1 MRWVRCGAA
10 PPVAFAARSAA
21 RGAGSPLLG
30 RAAAAASAAEGGR
43 AGPTLEGLREAA
55 AEALVAVGELE
66 RWVLEGA
73 EGEGRPG
80 SARVSRVTR
89 ERLVRRAAHRAAAAR
104 GQLAALLA
112 GCEILSGHEEGVQ
125 ARLIDLEGA
134 RHRLL
139 RQVKETSERLREQAE
154 LNRRLT
160 RELGD
165 REEALDGRGG
175 ELDAAR
181 ARAREEAL
189 RAAELGARAGEAE
202 EQAQELRAAMAN
214 LREENGE
221 LRAEALAALD
231 RRDAAEGALSGAE
244 RVAAKAQEQVGKHQA
259 GIARLTAD
267 NLAFLTREKDL
278 RRELEEAR
286 RERDESRAQDGPW
299 FERVKADVEAQ
310 VEAHMRRAE
319 ALEEELKGLHGEHT
333 RRAAGREAELAEA
346 RAETAGLRGDV
357 EGLRGELEAHRLRE
371 QQHQLRLLGAEGRA
385 NDLQTRVT
393 ELEEE
398 GRALLT
404 SVRIAQGE
412 IAGREVA
419 LVEQRRAAAAEGVRA
434 EQAEKSLSDCRA
446 RLTQTERDLRV
457 QRGMNAEVMQLK
469 QKMELRLLE
478 AKVSMRS
485 HDSGGGGGGGGGDDS
500 PHREAASE
508 GAAEAASVEEE
519 GAGGG
524 EGEGGGEAEDGRPG
538 GGRIAPRDEER
549 GGGSELEA
557 PRTPR
562 GSEAGPAAVEETLS
576 VPSEGAAGGGA
587 APGAGEEAAAADAP
601 PTSETKAKKK
611 RTRPNPA
618 KRERLKAQAQAAAA
632 SKPAGARPG
641 EPSGLERAIHAP
653 PFVPQ
658 SPSRTTPR

>member
-1 MRWVRCGAA
+1 M
-10 PPVAFAARSAA
+10 
-21 RGAGSPLLG
+21 
-30 RAAAAASAAEGGR
+30 
-43 AGPTLEGLREAA
+43 
-55 AEALVAVGELE
+55 
-66 RWVLEGA
+66 
-73 EGEGRPG
+73 
-80 SARVSRVTR
+80 
-89 ERLVRRAAHRAAAAR
+89 RRAAHRAAAAR

-160 RELGD
+160 RELGE

-175 ELDAAR
+175 ELQAAR

-202 EQAQELRAAMAN
+202 EQAQELRAAMAS
-214 LREENGE
+214 LREENVE
-221 LRAEALAALD
+221 LRAEAVAALD

-244 RVAAKAQEQVGKHQA
+244 RVATKAQEQVGKHQA

-310 VEAHMRRAE
+310 VEGHMQRAE
-319 ALEEELKGLHGEHT
+319 ALDAELQGIRGEHA
-333 RRAAGREAELAEA
+333 RRAATREADLEEA
-346 RAETAGLRGDV
+346 RAETAGLREDA

-371 QQHQLRLLGAEGRA
+371 QQHQLRLLGAEGRVG
-385 NDLQTRVT
+385 DLETQVT

-419 LVEQRRAAAAEGVRA
+419 LLEQQRAGAAEGVRA
-434 EQAEKSLSDCRA
+434 ENAEKALLDCKV
-446 RLTQTERDLRV
+446 RLAQAERDLRV
-457 QRGMNAEVMQLK
+457 QREVNTEVMLLK
-469 QKMELRLLE
+469 QQMELRLLE
-478 AKVSMRS
+478 AKVSVHS
-485 HDSGGGGGGGGGDDS
+485 DDDGGGSS
-500 PHREAASE
+500 PRGPPWEAAAAA
-508 GAAEAASVEEE
+508 AAEAAAVELTEE
-519 GAGGG
+519 DG
-524 EGEGGGEAEDGRPG
+524 EGEGSGGGEAEIGRLG
-538 GGRIAPRDEER
+538 GGASEAGDEGR
-549 GGGSELEA
+549 GDGSELEA
-557 PRTPR
+557 PKTPR
-562 GSEAGPAAVEETLS
+562 GSEAGRPAVEETS
-576 VPSEGAAGGGA
+576 APSEHGAVDAEAAAVLEAGGGAGGGA
-587 APGAGEEAAAADAP
+587 APSAGIEAAPADALTP
-601 PTSETKAKKK
+601 LTGEKKTKKK

-618 KRERLKAQAQAAAA
+618 KRERLKAQAQAAAD
-632 SKPAGARPG
+632 STPAGTRPG
-641 EPSGLERAIHAP
+641 EPSNLERAIDAA

-658 SPSRTTPR
+658 SPSRASPPA

>member
-1 MRWVRCGAA
+1 
-10 PPVAFAARSAA
+10 VAQSAA
-21 RGAGSPLLG
+21 LGAGSPLLG

-524 EGEGGGEAEDGRPG
+524 EGGGGGEAEDGRLG

-632 SKPAGARPG
+632 STPAGARPG

>member
-1 MRWVRCGAA
+1 
-10 PPVAFAARSAA
+10 VAQSAA
-21 RGAGSPLLG
+21 LGAGSPLLG
-30 RAAAAASAAEGGR
+30 RAAAAAAAAEGGR

-66 RWVLEGA
+66 RWVLEGV

-160 RELGD
+160 RELGE

-175 ELDAAR
+175 ELQAAR

-202 EQAQELRAAMAN
+202 EQAQELRAAMAS

-221 LRAEALAALD
+221 LRVEAVAALD

-310 VEAHMRRAE
+310 VEGHMRRAE
-319 ALEEELKGLHGEHT
+319 ALEAELQGIRGEHA
-333 RRAAGREAELAEA
+333 RRAATREAELEEA
-346 RAETAGLRGDV
+346 RAETAGLREDA
-357 EGLRGELEAHRLRE
+357 ESLQGELEAHRLRE
-371 QQHQLRLLGAEGRA
+371 KQHQLRLLGAEGRVG
-385 NDLQTRVT
+385 DLEAQVT

-419 LVEQRRAAAAEGVRA
+419 LLEQKRAGAAEGVRA
-434 EQAEKSLSDCRA
+434 ENAEKALLDCKV
-446 RLTQTERDLRV
+446 RLAQAERDLRV
-457 QRGMNAEVMQLK
+457 QREVNAKVMLLK
-469 QKMELRLLE
+469 QQMELRLLE
-478 AKVSMRS
+478 AKVSVYS
-485 HDSGGGGGGGGGDDS
+485 DNDGGDSPPRDS
-500 PHREAASE
+500 PPWGAASAAAS
-508 GAAEAASVEEE
+508 AAEAAAVEEE
-519 GAGGG
+519 GGA
-524 EGEGGGEAEDGRPG
+524 GGEAERGRLGGEAPEPG
-538 GGRIAPRDEER
+538 DEGRGE
-549 GGGSELEA
+549 GSELEA
-557 PRTPR
+557 PKTPR
-562 GSEAGPAAVEETLS
+562 GSEAGPGVMEETA
-576 VPSEGAAGGGA
+576 VPSEHGAAATEAAAVLEAGSGAGGGE
-587 APGAGEEAAAADAP
+587 APSAGIEAAAADALIP
-601 PTSETKAKKK
+601 PTGEKKAKKK

-632 SKPAGARPG
+632 STPVGTRPG
-641 EPSGLERAIHAP
+641 EPSSLERAIDAP

-658 SPSRTTPR
+658 SPSRATPPA